1 MGKRI
6 LLIQYVSAFL
16 WDWVFLTLHVGEIP
30 IYDLREDSQLVP
42 APHIATKKASIGM
55 YVIITAILDCAL
67 FDTAIPTSSF
77 NFCYCSFLIALWAIN
92 IFQYYHLAWFSIQCW
107 TPLSLAKI
115 TFVIYSLSCTLL
127 SITLSM
133 NNTVYVSVECSVFRR
148 TSKVQINNSIALG
161 YDPLQWQHQKY
172 GIVYT

>member
-6 LLIQYVSAFL
+6 LLIQYVSALL

-30 IYDLREDSQLVP
+30 IIYDLRGDSQLVP
-42 APHIATKKASIGM
+42 APCIATQKASVGM
-55 YVIITAILDCAL
+55 HVIITAILVCAL

-77 NFCYCSFLIALWAIN
+77 NFCYCSFLIALWAIIN
-92 IFQYYHLAWFSIQCW
+92 ISQYYYLAWFPFNAELHIGQDYVHD
-107 TPLSLAKI
+107 
-115 TFVIYSLSCTLL
+115 FVHCPVPYFSM
-127 SITLSM
+127 TLSM
-133 NNTVYVSVECSVFRR
+133 NNTVYVSVECSVWR
-148 TSKVQINNSIALG
+148 TSKVQINDSIALG